1 MAVQALEKAGEMQ
14 EVLSTLELTEA
25 FQLLRTYG
33 PLHNFLHK
41 VGAGPA
47 DMLNFN
53 NSRSVAQ
60 LTLAVSE
67 TDYQRHQQF
76 VSRSNGCVHKV
87 LWA

>member
-1 MAVQALEKAGEMQ
+1 MQALERAGEMQ
-14 EVLSTLELTEA
+14 EVSSTLELTEA
-25 FQLLRTYG
+25 FQLLRAYG

-47 DMLNFN
+47 DMLNVN

-67 TDYQRHQQF
+67 TDYQRHQQL
-76 VSRSNGCVHKV
+76 VSGNNSCVHKV